1 MAAGTE
7 GGESLDET
15 VERRQWQDSDRVLRL
30 VADDARTDKLRSRM
44 EQLQENLLKTRKILS
59 RFV

>member
-30 VADDARTDKLRSRM
+30 VADDARTHKLRSRM